1 MAHVVVV
8 FPGDNPKVITLPE
21 LLRYERPGLTLGLRQ
36 CNTGL
41 QTIRSETGLTLATP
55 AIFNELMEAEREGA
69 DAIVIDLMADIALD
83 ACRELVDIPVV
94 GLPKASMDLA
104 TGVGRTFS
112 VVSTM
117 PASEPFMRRAA
128 AAYGYSDRLVS
139 VRNVVFAPGS
149 DYRSQESIQMLAD
162 CCRKTI
168 MEDGADAVV
177 FGSGRLFAVTDLLIE
192 AMGPEV
198 PRVPFV
204 EPLAA
209 GLAMAAA
216 LVDLG
221 LRNSRR
227 AYQTT
232 DETVQDWVRAVA
244 DPVTGSPEP

>member
-36 CNTGL
+36 CNKGL
-41 QTIRSETGLTLATP
+41 QTIRSDTGLSLATP
-55 AIFNELMEAEREGA
+55 AIFHEVIEAEREGA
-69 DAIVIDLMADIALD
+69 DAIVIDLMGDISLD
-83 ACRELVDIPVV
+83 ACRELVDVPVV

-104 TGVGRTFS
+104 TTVGRTFS

-117 PASEPFMRRAA
+117 SASEPFMRRAA

-139 VRNVVFAPGS
+139 VRNVVLAPGS
-149 DYRSQESIQMLAD
+149 DYRSEESVRTLAD

-168 MEDGADAVV
+168 MEDGADVVV

-192 AMGPEV
+192 AMGPDV

-216 LVDLG
+216 LADAG

-227 AYQTT
+227 AYLTL
-232 DETVQDWVRAVA
+232 DETVHEWVRATA
-244 DPVTGSPEP
+244 DPVSGE